1 MKRTDAIIVG
11 GGQAGLAMSRCLA
24 DAGIDH
30 IVLERGRIAER
41 WRSERWDSLRL
52 LTPNWQTRLPGFQ
65 YAGADADGFMTAGEV
80 ASYLEGYAT
89 SFNAPVEDDTAVTE
103 VSAAANGYRIV
114 TSRHTWLARSVVI
127 ATGYCD
133 VAHVPQVAGGLTP
146 RVRQVVPT
154 AYRRPED
161 LDTGGVLVV
170 GASAT
175 GIQIAD
181 ELVQSGRA
189 VTIAA
194 GHHTRVPRSYR
205 ARDIMWWLDRAGLLD
220 VSADDVYD
228 LEVSRSQPSFQLV
241 GRPDRASI
249 DLAGLQR
256 KGARVAGH
264 LQGIDNAKVW
274 FHDDLV
280 ATTAASDAKLAMLL
294 KRLDDFA
301 CAAGLDGHVGEAEPF
316 EPIWP
321 GFLDAPAALDLH
333 AEGITTVV
341 WATGYRRRYS
351 WLRLPVLDRRGDIA
365 HTGGVTSSPGVYV
378 LGMQFQRRRNS
389 NFIDGVGK
397 DARYLADEIAAQLA
411 HRQGHARRAIA

>member
-1 MKRTDAIIVG
+1 MRRTDAVIVG

-65 YAGADADGFMTAGEV
+65 YAGPDPDGFMTAGEV
-80 ASYLEGYAT
+80 AAHLERYAA
-89 SFNAPVEDDTAVTE
+89 SFNAPVEDDTAVTDL
-103 VSAAANGYRIV
+103 SAVAGGYRIV
-114 TSRHTWLARSVVI
+114 TTRDTWLARTVVI

-133 VAHVPQVAGGLTP
+133 IAHVPRVAGRLTP

-154 AYRRPED
+154 GYRRPED
-161 LDTGGVLVV
+161 LDAGGVLVI

-175 GIQIAD
+175 GIQVAD
-181 ELVQSGRA
+181 ELLRSGRA

-228 LEVSRSQPSFQLV
+228 IEVSRSQPSFQLV

-249 DLAGLQR
+249 DLAGLR
-256 KGARVAGH
+256 RRGARVAGR
-264 LQGIDNAKVW
+264 LRGIDNARVW
-274 FHDDLV
+274 FDDDLV

-294 KRLDDFA
+294 KRLDDFSS
-301 CAAGLDGHVGEAEPF
+301 AAGLDGYVGDAEPF
-316 EPIWP
+316 APIWP
-321 GFLDAPAALDLH
+321 EFLDAPAALDLH

-341 WATGYRRRYS
+341 WATGYRRQYA
-351 WLRLPVLDRRGDIA
+351 WLRLPVFDRRGDVA
-365 HTGGVTSSPGVYV
+365 HQGGVTSSPGLYV

-389 NFIDGVGK
+389 NFIDGVGQ
-397 DARYLADEIAAQLA
+397 DARYLADEIAAHL
-411 HRQGHARRAIA
+411 GNARRAIA